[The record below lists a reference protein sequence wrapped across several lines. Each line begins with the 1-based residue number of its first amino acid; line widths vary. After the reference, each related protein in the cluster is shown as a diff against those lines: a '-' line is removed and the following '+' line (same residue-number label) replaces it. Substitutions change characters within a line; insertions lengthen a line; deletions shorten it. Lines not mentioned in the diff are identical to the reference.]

1 MTRGAW
7 LRALHAH
14 DDAATAMRVLR
25 ESPSRRAHD
34 RADAALS
41 RFRRAI
47 AGWTD
52 RQLAALRRKTA
63 GRFQ

>member
-14 DDAATAMRVLR
+14 DDAATAMRALR
-25 ESPSRRAHD
+25 ERPSNRALRAAEDALDFLRR
-34 RADAALS
+34 S
-41 RFRRAI
+41 V
-47 AGWTD
+47 AGWSD

-63 GRFQ
+63 QED

>member
-14 DDAATAMRVLR
+14 DDAARAMRAYHER
-25 ESPSRRAHD
+25 PSRRALL
-34 RADAALS
+34 RAEDAIDFL
-41 RFRRAI
+41 RRAV

-52 RQLAALRRKTA
+52 RQLAALHRKTA
-63 GRFQ
+63 KGWD

>member
-14 DDAATAMRVLR
+14 DAALAAMRELR
-25 ESPSRRAHD
+25 EQPGERASA
-34 RADAALS
+34 RADKALQL
-41 RFRRAI
+41 FRRAV

-52 RQLAALRRKTA
+52 RQLAALHRKTA
-63 GRFQ
+63 EGRV